1 MNAAVISNPARRT
14 KPGRARRTRVL
25 AVGLALLAAV
35 GIVVVRLATRS
46 SSSTAVSAAA
56 QHYVPVPADP
66 AIEKAW
72 GIRFTGLILAADGGA
87 LDVRYQVVD
96 PSKSGRI
103 HGGTTANPDP
113 AAAIKNLPV
122 FIREAGGGAIL
133 PTSAMM
139 HFEHFHFQTE
149 QIGNTYSILYGNSG
163 GLLHVGDKVTIWM
176 ADGLKQYHVVV
187 SS

>member
-1 MNAAVISNPARRT
+1 MNAVAMSNPVRRST
-14 KPGRARRTRVL
+14 PGRARKSRIVL
-25 AVGLALLAAV
+25 AGLALLAAV
-35 GIVVVRLATRS
+35 GIVGLRLATRPG
-46 SSSTAVSAAA
+46 SSTAVVAKG

-87 LDVRYQVVD
+87 LDVRYQVTD
-96 PSKSGRI
+96 AAKSGRI
-103 HGGTTANPDP
+103 HGGSVSNPNP
-113 AAAIKNLPV
+113 ATAIKNLPV

-149 QIGNTYSILYGNSG
+149 AVGNTYSILYGNSG
-163 GLLHVGDKVTIWM
+163 GLLHVGDMVTIWM
-176 ADGLKQYHVVV
+176 ADGLKLHHVVV